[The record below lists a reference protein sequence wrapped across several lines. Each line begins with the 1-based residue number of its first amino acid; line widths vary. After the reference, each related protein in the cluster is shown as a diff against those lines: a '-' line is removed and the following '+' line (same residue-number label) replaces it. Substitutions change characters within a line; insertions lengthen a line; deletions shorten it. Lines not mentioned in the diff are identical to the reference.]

1 MTKVLHSSMD
11 NLEDSVQIQIWNHV
25 FDIFS

>member
-11 NLEDSVQIQIWNHV
+11 NLEDGLQTHIKNHD